1 MTNETITAEESKV
14 EKNEGS
20 NFSMKKNES
29 NNNKINEGNQ
39 IINEKEDKNNNKSQ
53 EQIFDKNIIK
63 SSEIDVNSQININ
76 NSEDN
81 SKEKNSIN
89 EGTKKGKN
97 YNAEEKLNK
106 IDDKVNDNSKKPE
119 NNNNVDKINEPK
131 DSCQAINSQSSKSEL
146 TKKDEYAKNE
156 STKGYENE
164 SNLLIRERE
173 TKASPEIQYLINE
186 IHIIE
191 KRSNERY
198 EEINKMSNE
207 LQTEIVALINQLEN
221 VQEEHRKIA
230 DILDKIQM
238 RDKAKNI
245 FKPFEQL
252 LKDEDLIKIKEDRNK
267 KWKLI
272 AQRAKE
278 YYKNYN
284 NSNKYKSFAEIID
297 KSVELMAKGN
307 KAAHDINLEYYEK
320 DINRI
325 IEENKNKIINPIKL
339 CFLLQIDIS
348 KDSLLDGYDFLDT
361 FYENDMTGGFTQ
373 GKSYEEYFK

>member
-1 MTNETITAEESKV
+1 MINETITAEESKV

-29 NNNKINEGNQ
+29 KNNKINEGNQ
-39 IINEKEDKNNNKSQ
+39 IINEKEDKNNNKRQ
-53 EQIFDKNIIK
+53 EQILDKNIIK
-63 SSEIDVNSQININ
+63 SSEIEFNSQININ

-207 LQTEIVALINQLEN
+207 LQTEIVALTNQLEN

-238 RDKAKNI
+238 RDRAKNI
-245 FKPFEQL
+245 FMPFEQL

-284 NSNKYKSFAEIID
+284 NSNKYKSFAEIMD

-361 FYENDMTGGFTQ
+361 FYENDMTLGFTQ
-373 GKSYEEYFK
+373 GKSYE